1 MSEGQLEGH
10 AIEQMLRSLYQS
22 QQPGLEEESQTGEEC
37 RELTD
42 GFVRFMDEMPGG
54 FLVYHADQD
63 EEIIYANRALLRIFQ
78 CETMEEF
85 RAHTGNSFRGL
96 VHPDDLDEVEE
107 SIRTQI
113 EGSQYDLDYVEY
125 RIRRRDG
132 AIRWIE
138 DYGHFVH
145 TDGIG
150 DIFYV
155 FLGDATEK
163 RNRMLLEKNLLVNE
177 RLERDQRIRSLI
189 EEYDKERSQVNAE
202 YLRQLEV
209 IEGLSINY
217 ESICFVDLD
226 LDQIQP
232 YRLSERTS
240 VLFYGE
246 LSSRSYSEYAGSYV
260 EMWVHPEDK
269 EMVARATSPDYIR
282 EKLADGQTY
291 YFNYRAVVKKEQQYL
306 QLRVVNVS
314 HEDGVKQVVL
324 GYRRVDEELQRQ
336 MEQQSL
342 LAEALAKANLA
353 ITSKNTFLSN
363 MSHDMRTPLH
373 AIFGFTS
380 LAKLN
385 IENTAEAM
393 DCLERVETASRQLLD
408 MIDKVLQMSAMDES
422 SELEEV
428 ECDLRGTV
436 GDIYNFLEPQ
446 AHEKDITFTL
456 DFESLRHNIVFTDQ
470 EKLRQLILYLTNN
483 ALTYTNPGGRVTI
496 RLEEGEE
503 LPNQYAVYNIT
514 VEDTGIGISPEFLDK
529 IFEPFSRERNS
540 TLSGVHGIG
549 LGLTIAKNIVDMMG
563 GVLSVQ
569 SVVDKGSTFTA
580 AFRFRVQTWRS
591 VARKCGD
598 QDRAMRILLA
608 EDNEINREI
617 EMELLG
623 ELGFEIDPAENGKIA
638 LDKMDQAA
646 PGYYDVVLMDLQM
659 PVMDGWEASLA
670 IRALRDPV
678 KAGVPIIALTA
689 NALENDRRRAKECGI
704 DAHLRKPMDLA
715 LLLRTMEEL
724 TGKRRPV
731 KLEADG
737 LG

>member
-1 MSEGQLEGH
+1 MSEGQPEGH

-54 FLVYHADQD
+54 FLVYHADQG
-63 EEIIYANRALLRIFQ
+63 EKIIYANRALLRIFQ

-113 EGSQYDLDYVEY
+113 EDSQYDLDYVEY

-189 EEYDKERSQVNAE
+189 EEYDKERSQINAE

-514 VEDTGIGISPEFLDK
+514 VEDTGIGIGPEFLDK

-569 SVVDKGSTFTA
+569 SVVNKGSTFTA

-591 VARKCGD
+591 VARKGGG
-598 QDRAMRILLA
+598 QGAAMRILLA

-659 PVMDGWEASLA
+659 PVMDGWAASLA

-731 KLEADG
+731 KSEADG

>member
-1 MSEGQLEGH
+1 MGEQQLEGH
-10 AIEQMLRSLYQS
+10 AIEQMLRVLYQS
-22 QQPGLEEESQTGEEC
+22 QRPGSTEETQTGEEC

-42 GFVRFMDEMPGG
+42 GFVQFMDEMPGG
-54 FLVYHADQD
+54 FLVYHADRD

-78 CETMEEF
+78 CENMEEF

-96 VHPDDLDEVEE
+96 VYPDDLDEVEK
-107 SIRTQI
+107 SIRLQI
-113 EGSQYDLDYVEY
+113 EASQYDLDYVEY
-125 RIRRRDG
+125 RIRRKDG

-138 DYGHFVH
+138 DYGHFVQ
-145 TDGIG
+145 TDSGG
-150 DIFYV
+150 GIFYV

-163 RNRMLLEKNLLVNE
+163 RDRMLLEKNLLVNE
-177 RLERDQRIRSLI
+177 RLERDQRIQNLM
-189 EEYDKERSQVNAE
+189 EEYDKERSQASAE

-240 VLFYGE
+240 VLFYDK
-246 LSSRSYSEYAGSYV
+246 LTSRSFSEYVVQYV

-269 EMVARATSPDYIR
+269 AMVARATSPDYIR

-314 HEDGVKQVVL
+314 HEDGVRQVVL

-385 IENTAEAM
+385 IENTAEAL

-408 MIDKVLQMSAMDES
+408 MIDKVLQMSSMDEAA
-422 SELEEV
+422 ELKEM

-436 GDIYNFLEPQ
+436 GDIYSFLEPQ

-456 DFESLRHNIVFTDQ
+456 DFDSLRHNIVFTDE
-470 EKLRQLILYLTNN
+470 EKLRQLILYLANN
-483 ALTYTNPGGRVTI
+483 ALTYTNPGGRVAI

-503 LPNQYAVYNIT
+503 LPNQYAVYHIT

-540 TLSGVHGIG
+540 TLSGIHGIG

-569 SVVDKGSTFTA
+569 SVVNKGSIFTA
-580 AFRFRVQTWRS
+580 AFRFRVQEWHST
-591 VARKCGD
+591 ARKPASD
-598 QDRAMRILLA
+598 EAAFRILLA

-638 LDKMDQAA
+638 LEKMDQAP
-646 PGYYDVVLMDLQM
+646 PGHYDVVLMDLQM
-659 PVMDGWEASLA
+659 PVMDGWMASLA
-670 IRALRDPV
+670 IRALRDPA

-689 NALENDRRRAKECGI
+689 NALESDRRRAKECGI

-724 TGKRRPV
+724 TGKRRPASAG
-731 KLEADG
+731 ADSRE
-737 LG
+737 